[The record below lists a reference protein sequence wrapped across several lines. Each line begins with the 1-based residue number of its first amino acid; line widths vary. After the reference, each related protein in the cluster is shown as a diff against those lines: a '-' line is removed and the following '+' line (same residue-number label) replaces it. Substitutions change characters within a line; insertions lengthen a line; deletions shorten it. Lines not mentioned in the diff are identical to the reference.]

1 MAQHLPSVP
10 HGISLRQ
17 TENYLLT
24 LEGVLE
30 AQVHWQRGEM
40 VAHITVTDAEMFRP
54 IYFQRKCCDELG
66 LHQTPRKVVL
76 MMAQEA

>member
-17 TENYLLT
+17 TENYLLS
-24 LEGVLE
+24 LDGVLE
-30 AQVHWQRGEM
+30 AHVLWQKGNM
-40 VAHITVTDAEMFRP
+40 TAHITVNDAEHFRP

-66 LHQTPRKVVL
+66 LHQTPRRVVL